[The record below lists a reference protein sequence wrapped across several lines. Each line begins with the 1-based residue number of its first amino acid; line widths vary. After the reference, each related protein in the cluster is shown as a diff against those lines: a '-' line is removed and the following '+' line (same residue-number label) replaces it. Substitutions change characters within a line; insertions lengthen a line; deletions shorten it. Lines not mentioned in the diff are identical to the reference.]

1 MSSLGPAEE
10 SHSDL
15 PPAQLHCS
23 LWQMAGFVPASC
35 SVPVPGALPGGAG
48 PQGSALGL
56 CFLGIFIFS
65 NGLQL
70 QAERA
75 CVGALPASAHGLW
88 CRLCMP
94 FLYFIQ
100 QRGVTAELPGLLQN
114 FLPGLWDPAF
124 AFCLPPVWHQHYCES
139 WSMGLHFAKALEKFL
154 TTWLWITS
162 RNGNVHFTV
171 GLFKWNSA
179 GVPHFSKLAPCV
191 ASFKELQGENSQ
203 AADGE
208 LPTPF
213 HCPREDSQKPC
224 AQLLNLPL
232 SCL

>member
-100 QRGVTAELPGLLQN
+100 QRGVTAELPGLLQK
-114 FLPGLWDPAF
+114 FLAWPLRSCICFLSATCVTPTLLRELEHGT
-124 AFCLPPVWHQHYCES
+124 AFCKGPQ
-139 WSMGLHFAKALEKFL
+139 K
-154 TTWLWITS
+154 
-162 RNGNVHFTV
+162 
-171 GLFKWNSA
+171 
-179 GVPHFSKLAPCV
+179 VPYHLVVNNFSKWERSLH
-191 ASFKELQGENSQ
+191 SG
-203 AADGE
+203 
-208 LPTPF
+208 PF
-213 HCPREDSQKPC
+213 QVK
-224 AQLLNLPL
+224 
-232 SCL
+232 